1 MRRKTFTLI
10 AAITLAFLM
19 VFAFIYTKKK
29 EAETK
34 GHKEAEKVLLE
45 MEYPWRKLN
54 YASSDK
60 YLLMRV
66 NQEISASRLSD
77 KEKNAEKSWAF
88 SEWEKYHQTDNGQ

>member
-1 MRRKTFTLI
+1 
-10 AAITLAFLM
+10 
-19 VFAFIYTKKK
+19 
-29 EAETK
+29 
-34 GHKEAEKVLLE
+34 

-77 KEKNAEKSWAF
+77 KEKNAEMSWAF